1 MIRVLYEKNSYFLGD
16 NGIYLELHNTKEF
29 KDQDGIKR
37 VVVEIKDEKL
47 KQKIIEFWRGT
58 EFEEDKPEVIK
69 FFE

>member
-1 MIRVLYEKNSYFLGD
+1 MIRILYEKNSYFLGD

-37 VVVEIKDEKL
+37 IVVEIKDEKL

-58 EFEEDKPEVIK
+58 EFE
-69 FFE
+69 